1 MRHDIVAF
9 SEPSRICYLRMEGSI
24 VPPCND
30 GCEGGVAIQDV
41 SHALLRVGRRGEIF
55 PRYPDRSSVNA
66 LAFNIQH
73 SLKTRKPCY
82 LSQTAGLHRFLI
94 LFKDYNT
101 ATFFTGSGF
110 SGAKIRRKTGK
121 IRENQ
126 RNSEKNQRNS
136 EKFGEIRI
144 KIG

>member
-1 MRHDIVAF
+1 
-9 SEPSRICYLRMEGSI
+9 MEWSI

-41 SHALLRVGRRGEIF
+41 FPSLLRVGRRGEIF
-55 PRYPDRSSVNA
+55 HRYPDRSSVNA

-101 ATFFTGSGF
+101 ATFLRAADFRMQRYEEKPGKSE
-110 SGAKIRRKTGK
+110 KIREIRRKTEK
-121 IRENQ
+121 IRENL
-126 RNSEKNQRNS
+126 RKTEKNEELSVNFW
-136 EKFGEIRI
+136 EYL
-144 KIG
+144 